1 MSLSKKIYNS
11 PPRLVSPD
19 NVTMEE
25 DEGMITV
32 VIKINHENLTLI
44 KDISEFFPRKNAL
57 CFFLA
62 CYICLTFRIFMVH
75 VLLLFAINRKT
86 HQYCIKIYHI

>member
-1 MSLSKKIYNS
+1 MVSLSKKIYNS

-44 KDISEFFPRKNAL
+44 KDISEFFPRKIAL
-57 CFFLA
+57 CFF
-62 CYICLTFRIFMVH
+62 
-75 VLLLFAINRKT
+75 
-86 HQYCIKIYHI
+86 

>member
-1 MSLSKKIYNS
+1 MVSLSKKIYNS

-32 VIKINHENLTLI
+32 VMKINHENLTLI
-44 KDISEFFPRKNAL
+44 KGISEFFPRKIAL
-57 CFFLA
+57 CFF
-62 CYICLTFRIFMVH
+62 
-75 VLLLFAINRKT
+75 
-86 HQYCIKIYHI
+86 

>member
-1 MSLSKKIYNS
+1 MVSLSKKIYNS

-32 VIKINHENLTLI
+32 VMKHIKINHENLTLI
-44 KDISEFFPRKNAL
+44 KGISEFFPRKIAL
-57 CFFLA
+57 CFFKHV
-62 CYICLTFRIFMVH
+62 TFV
-75 VLLLFAINRKT
+75 
-86 HQYCIKIYHI
+86 